1 MTGCLAP
8 VKRRRLT
15 GKQPDKHGAFGIA
28 AVAGAVPAASSAAG
42 LPEEGLQVLAATGDV
57 EDCAADAGSTG
68 ASSFAGEADVL
79 AHVRDAAVG
88 RAAFQCPPELDVE
101 MFFNEARFEGE
112 AEDDLFGLDGF
123 F

>member
-1 MTGCLAP
+1 MLFLP
-8 VKRRRLT
+8 RRLPQVSLKR
-15 GKQPDKHGAFGIA
+15 GCKFLLPPVMSRI
-28 AVAGAVPAASSAAG
+28 VLLMRAVPG
-42 LPEEGLQVLAATGDV
+42 HPPLLVQQRFWHMFGT
-57 EDCAADAGSTG
+57 
-68 ASSFAGEADVL
+68 
-79 AHVRDAAVG
+79 VRDAAVG